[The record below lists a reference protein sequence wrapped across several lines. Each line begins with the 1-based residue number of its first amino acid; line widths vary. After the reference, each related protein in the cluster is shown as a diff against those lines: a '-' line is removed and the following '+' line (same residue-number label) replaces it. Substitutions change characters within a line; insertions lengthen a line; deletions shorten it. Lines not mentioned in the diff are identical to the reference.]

1 MAIQQSIL
9 RPERYGQSLSTSQY
23 AQRSIH
29 PIRFTHYRISP
40 AMLPAIRSAASWRES
55 RARWA

>member
-9 RPERYGQSLSTSQY
+9 RPERYGQSLSISQY

-29 PIRFTHYRISP
+29 PIRIY
-40 AMLPAIRSAASWRES
+40 ALQDVIRRVGSTPIGSLTL
-55 RARWA
+55 